1 MPSNTNKL
9 IQSYADWFAEQEK
22 NQNTLRLIELVITC
36 TLCELFFYMPED
48 EADVFLKEIVAAI
61 KERHRRQM
69 HWRNQCHFRRS
80 FGYRSRLFD
89 ESLCHSIFT
98 GLHSLGTYF
107 RLRLSRWAVVSKD
120 CSSDP
125 DLLLAYSS
133 GLSYDFKGWWG
144 LWRSS

>member
-1 MPSNTNKL
+1 MLSNTNKL

-69 HWRNQCHFRRS
+69 H
-80 FGYRSRLFD
+80 
-89 ESLCHSIFT
+89 
-98 GLHSLGTYF
+98 
-107 RLRLSRWAVVSKD
+107 
-120 CSSDP
+120 
-125 DLLLAYSS
+125 
-133 GLSYDFKGWWG
+133 
-144 LWRSS
+144 